1 MNTLHRLD
9 CPVGQLGLLYS
20 NLGGPMGAVAWL
32 GNLSLTALTVAFLLP
47 YASRL
52 RSVPEPERAE
62 VRQTT

>member
-1 MNTLHRLD
+1 
-9 CPVGQLGLLYS
+9 
-20 NLGGPMGAVAWL
+20 MGAVAWL
-32 GNLSLTALTVAFLLP
+32 GNLSLAALTVAFLLP